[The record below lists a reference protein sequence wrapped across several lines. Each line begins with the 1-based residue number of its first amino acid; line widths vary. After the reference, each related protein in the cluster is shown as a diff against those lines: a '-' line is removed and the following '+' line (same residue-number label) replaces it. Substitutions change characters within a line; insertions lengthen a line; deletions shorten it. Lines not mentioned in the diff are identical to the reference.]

1 VCELRFILQAPVMYG
16 REIQLGPVRRRQFIF
31 QKAKFC
37 KRARVEGENPTT
49 SIFILRCNR
58 ELDRS
63 KMKRTERN

>member
-16 REIQLGPVRRRQFIF
+16 REIQLEPVRRRQFIF
-31 QKAKFC
+31 QKAKF
-37 KRARVEGENPTT
+37 RVEGENPTT